1 MKTKYY
7 IEIMFE
13 LAGGE
18 EFFQRFWKEFDSE
31 EEAHQYMN
39 EARAQGWI
47 WPNNAIVWL
56 EKP

>member
-1 MKTKYY
+1 
-7 IEIMFE
+7 MFE
-13 LAGGE
+13 LAGGR
-18 EFFQRFWKEFDSE
+18 EFFQRFWKEFESE